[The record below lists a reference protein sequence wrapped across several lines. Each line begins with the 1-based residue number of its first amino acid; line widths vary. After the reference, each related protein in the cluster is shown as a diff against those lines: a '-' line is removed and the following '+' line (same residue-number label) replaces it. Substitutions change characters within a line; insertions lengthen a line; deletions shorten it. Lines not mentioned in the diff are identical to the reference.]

1 VGVPGDKYLWAQTY
15 VRDYRE
21 MPATEDV
28 IAADLARQVASRTA
42 R

>member
-21 MPATEDV
+21 MPAMEDV
-28 IAADLARQVASRTA
+28 IAADIARQVGGRPA